1 MRVLILHNRYQIPG
15 GEDVAVC
22 QEEEM
27 LAQGGADVGRI
38 EVNNDGIVSARD
50 KIQAMATAVYAP
62 GMRRHIA
69 AAVARFRPDI
79 LHVHNFFPRLS
90 PSVYRAAAHTSC
102 AVVQT
107 LHNYR
112 LLCPNAQLLRNNAP
126 CHDCL
131 GKVFAWPGVV
141 HGCYRKSVAASGG
154 VAAMSALHRVL
165 GTWNSDVDQFIVLT
179 EFARDLFVRFSG
191 IAAARLTIK
200 PNFVR
205 DPGLG
210 EGQGGYA
217 LYVGRLSEEKGLL
230 SLIDAALREDGL
242 GMPLRIA
249 GAGPLESVVVDAAG
263 TGRIEFLGAQHRSAV
278 LDLMKNAA
286 VLVFPSIWYEGFPM
300 VIVEAFACGLPVVAG
315 RLGAMAELIENGVN
329 GLLIAPGNAAEL
341 QGAVRRLSSTSGLR
355 TALARGAR
363 KTYLSKY
370 SQERNLQQLLAIY
383 TQARDQKV
391 RKLI

>member
-27 LAQGGADVGRI
+27 LAQGGVDVERI
-38 EVNNDGIVSARD
+38 EVSNDGIVSARD
-50 KIQAMATAVYAP
+50 KMQAMATAIYSP
-62 GMRRHIA
+62 GMRRHVATAI
-69 AAVARFRPDI
+69 ARFRPDI
-79 LHVHNFFPRLS
+79 LHVHNLFPRLS
-90 PSVYRAAAHTSC
+90 PSVYGAAARTPC

-112 LLCPNAQLLRNNAP
+112 LLCPNAQLLRNHAP
-126 CHDCL
+126 CNDCL
-131 GKVFAWPGVV
+131 GKVFAWPGVI
-141 HGCYRKSVAASGG
+141 HGCYRNSVAASAS
-154 VAAMSALHRVL
+154 VAAMSAVHRVL

-191 IAAARLTIK
+191 IAEARLTIK
-200 PNFVR
+200 PNSVR

-210 EGQGGYA
+210 EGEGRYA

-230 SLIDAALREDGL
+230 HLIDAALGGEGL

-249 GAGPLESVVVDAAG
+249 GSGPLESVVLGAARA
-263 TGRIEFLGAQHRSAV
+263 GRIEFLGAQHRSAV

-286 VLVFPSIWYEGFPM
+286 VLAFPSIWFEGFPM
-300 VIVEAFACGLPVVAG
+300 VIAEAFACGLPVIAG
-315 RLGAMAELIENGVN
+315 RLGAMAELIEDGVN
-329 GLLIAPGNAAEL
+329 GLLIAPGSAAEL
-341 QGAVRRLSSTSGLR
+341 RGAVRRLSSTPGFR
-355 TALARGAR
+355 GALARGAR
-363 KTYLSKY
+363 RTYLDKY
-370 SQERNLQQLLAIY
+370 SPERNLQQLLAIY
-383 TQARDQKV
+383 AQARDRKV